1 MKKNEV
7 VLTEEIFQNIQNK
20 VIGEIIELK
29 KEQGIFID
37 KITVQQEVLH
47 SLKNELKQLKGKI
60 RENKK
65 SLNNKKRKLSR
76 INRELSRKNNSIIE
90 VNSNFID
97 EEEKTINLN
106 DFFEPEVK
114 KMR

>member
-1 MKKNEV
+1 MEKNEV

-29 KEQGIFID
+29 KEQGVYID

-60 RENKK
+60 RANKK
-65 SLNNKKRKLSR
+65 SLNSEKRKLSK
-76 INRELSRKNNSIIE
+76 INKELSRKNNSIIE

-106 DFFEPEVK
+106 NFFKPEGK